1 MSLPKFLHADDGE
14 SDREFVL
21 HTEEP
26 RVLIEFISDEGKIVQ
41 WLYEQED
48 FMSRCQHSGREP
60 AQELARL
67 LREAGEFFLS

>member
-1 MSLPKFLHADDGE
+1 MVPKFLHADDGE

-26 RVLIEFISDEGKIVQ
+26 RVLIEFIIDEGKIVQ
-41 WLYEQED
+41 WLDEQED
-48 FMSRCQHSGREP
+48 FMSRCQHAGRQP

-67 LREAGEFFLS
+67 LREAGDFFLS